1 MKKKLTIPVIAI
13 LLVIV
18 LAGTA
23 FAATRAEQITAYFR
37 DIQITVRTGSRIA
50 ENVTGEIK
58 DVNGNVKEAFIV
70 DGTTYVP
77 LRGISEILGYD
88 VAWDGDNSTVVISG
102 YSHYYEDP
110 ANDYTIIPVQMYMQA
125 GHEQWEAWETGKM
138 TVHSGEGYIDP
149 FGVGTYT
156 MGMGYPEQTEQFQ
169 AGVWMTDWW
178 KSAFCGGSFCMYQ
191 MQDGDIYCLDGVYGN
206 ITKMAEEAVDGQE
219 YNYGREDSLI
229 NFIVGGTGIFENS
242 TGIMVGHTPSCGS
255 QKMAGVMVL
264 PQALFKFMEGYVKVY
279 DDPSTAPVYKEDVE
293 DVSTAELVE
302 FDSDTATTIEV
313 NMTMKAGSSE
323 FKNHTS
329 GMAIHS
335 GIGYMYPFGYG
346 GDSSYTAGKNYDEEK
361 AWGKPADYFKQ
372 NFIDEYNAT
381 LFCVY
386 TTEGIGDLVVYD
398 GLWGSML
405 AEDPETAGNP
415 GTQAQRQDALVNVVI
430 GGTGDFEGCTGLLVG
445 KTMGAGEYS
454 TVGANWNPNYTLP
467 STLLKVMTGYVK
479 MDANCGVYEEYS
491 RAGGFLN

>member
-1 MKKKLTIPVIAI
+1 MKKKVLIPVIAVLVVI
-13 LLVIV
+13 L

-23 FAATRAEQITAYFR
+23 FATVGSTQLAAYYR
-37 DIQITVRTGSRIA
+37 DIQVLFRNGNTLA
-50 ENVTGEIK
+50 QNVTDELK
-58 DVNGNVKEAFIV
+58 DVNGEVKEAFIV

-77 LRGISEILGYD
+77 LRGISEVLGYD
-88 VAWDGDNSTVVISG
+88 VGWDAESNTITISG
-102 YSHYYEDP
+102 YSHYYTDP
-110 ANDYTIIPVQMYMQA
+110 ANDYTIIPVKMYMQA
-125 GHEQWEAWETGKM
+125 GHEQWEAWETGKF
-138 TVHSGEGYIDP
+138 TVHAGEGYIDP

-156 MGMGYPEQTEQFQ
+156 MGIGYPEQTEEFQ

-206 ITKMAEEAVDGQE
+206 ITPNYMTAEDGQE

-229 NFIVGGTGIFENS
+229 NFIVGGTGAYEGA
-242 TGIMVGHTPSCGS
+242 TGIMIGHTPSCGS
-255 QKMAGVMVL
+255 QANPGPMVL
-264 PQALFKFMEGYVKVY
+264 PQALFKFMEGYIKIP
-279 DDPSTAPVYKEDVE
+279 DDPSTVNYVEDVE
-293 DVSTAELVE
+293 DVSTAPLVE
-302 FDSDTATTIEV
+302 FKDDATTIEV

-323 FKNHTS
+323 YKDHTS

-346 GDSSYTAGKNYDEEK
+346 GDSSYTAGINYDEEK
-361 AWGKPADYFKQ
+361 AWGSPSDYFKQ

-386 TTEGIGDLVVYD
+386 TTEGLGDLIVYD

-405 AEDPETAGNP
+405 AEDPETAGDP

-430 GGTGDFEGCTGLLVG
+430 GGTGDFEGCTGILIG

-479 MDANCGVYEEYS
+479 MDSDCGVYAEYS
-491 RAGGFLN
+491 TAGGFLN

>member
-13 LLVIV
+13 LLVVI
-18 LAGTA
+18 LAGTG
-23 FAATRAEQITAYFR
+23 FAASRAEQITAYFR
-37 DIQITVRTGSRIA
+37 NIQIEVRTGSRIA

-58 DVNGNVKEAFIV
+58 DVNGEVKEAFIV

-88 VAWDGDNSTVVISG
+88 VQWDEATSTVVISG
-102 YSHYYEDP
+102 YSHYYSDP
-110 ANDYTIIPVQMYMQA
+110 DNDYTIIPVQMYMQA
-125 GHEQWEAWETGKM
+125 GHEQWEKWSSGFF

-149 FGVGTYT
+149 FGVGTYS
-156 MGMGYPEQTEQFQ
+156 MGMGYAEQGPSHQT
-169 AGVWMTDWW
+169 GVWMTDWW
-178 KSAFCGGSFCMYQ
+178 QKAFCGGAFCNYQ
-191 MQDGDIYCLDGVYGN
+191 LQDGDIYVLDGVYGN
-206 ITKMAEEAVDGQE
+206 ITKNATDAFDGQE
-219 YNYGREDSLI
+219 YNYGREDALI
-229 NFIVGGTGIFENS
+229 NMIVGGTGIFENS
-242 TGIMVGHTPSCGS
+242 TGIMIGHTPSCGS
-255 QKMAGVMVL
+255 QVNPGPMVL
-264 PQALFKFMEGYVKVY
+264 PQALFKFMEGYIKVY
-279 DDPSTAPVYKEDVE
+279 DDPSTAPVYVEDVE
-293 DVSTAELVE
+293 DVSTAALPEWK
-302 FDSDTATTIEV
+302 DDATCVEV

-335 GIGYMYPFGYG
+335 GIGYMYPFGHG
-346 GDSSYTAGKNYDEEK
+346 GDSSYTAGIRYAEEA
-361 AWGKPADYFKQ
+361 AWGSPADYFKQ

-405 AEDPETAGNP
+405 AEESETAGAP
-415 GTQAQRQDALVNVVI
+415 GTLAQRQDALVNVVI
-430 GGTGDFEGCTGLLVG
+430 GGTGGFEGCTGILVG

-454 TVGANWNPNYTLP
+454 TVGASWNPNYTLP

-479 MDANCGVYEEYS
+479 MDSDCGVYADYAT
-491 RAGGFLN
+491 AGGFLN

>member
-1 MKKKLTIPVIAI
+1 MKKKILIPVIAA
-13 LLVIV
+13 LVTII

-23 FAATRAEQITAYFR
+23 FATVGSTQLSAYFR
-37 DIQITVRTGSRIA
+37 DIQVVFRNSSRI
-50 ENVTGEIK
+50 EQNVTDQLV
-58 DVNGNVKEAFIV
+58 DVNGEVKEAFIV

-77 LRGISEILGYD
+77 LRAISEILGYD
-88 VAWDGDNSTVVISG
+88 VGWDGETNTVSISG
-102 YSHYYEDP
+102 YNHYYTVEDQ
-110 ANDYTIIPVQMYMQA
+110 DYTIIPVQMYMQA

-138 TVHSGEGYIDP
+138 TVHSGEGYLDP

-169 AGVWMTDWW
+169 AGIWMTDWW

-191 MQDGDIYCLDGVYGN
+191 LQDGDIYCLDGVYGN
-206 ITKMAEEAVDGQE
+206 IKSMAEEAVDGQE
-219 YNYGREDSLI
+219 YNYGREDALI
-229 NFIVGGTGIFENS
+229 NIIVGGTGKFENS
-242 TGIMVGHTPSCGS
+242 TGIMIGHTPSCGS
-255 QKMAGVMVL
+255 QAMAGVMVL
-264 PQALFKFMEGYVKVY
+264 PQALFKFMEGYIKVY
-279 DDPSTAPVYKEDVE
+279 DDPSTAPVYEEDVE

-302 FDSDTATTIEV
+302 FKDDATCVEV

-346 GDSSYTAGKNYDEEK
+346 GDSNYTAGINYDEEK
-361 AWGKPADYFKQ
+361 AWGSPEDYFKQ

-386 TTEGIGDLVVYD
+386 TTEGVGDLVVYD
-398 GLWGSML
+398 GLWGAML
-405 AEDPETAGNP
+405 AEESETAGQP
-415 GTQAQRQDALVNVVI
+415 GTLAQRQDALVNVVI
-430 GGTGDFEGCTGLLVG
+430 GGTGDFEGCTGILIG

-479 MDANCGVYEEYS
+479 MDSDCGVYDEYGTL
-491 RAGGFLN
+491 GGFLN